1 MKTYILSQLSKLK
14 KVSSSLDEKTEV
26 EKILCGKPWHIF
38 NDGDVCE
45 TYLFEPNG
53 KLRII
58 LGGKVTNA
66 QWEYVEALK
75 CVQLSLKDQQYM
87 LQLSF
92 FDQTLLAMK
101 LYSGNEYCIMIEE
114 SRYADS
120 QLKTL
125 NDVQQ
130 YFAAIAAKQ
139 EKQLQEQKQL
149 EILQI
154 LKEKKLEEERIRA
167 QKRKE
172 EEAEKERQ
180 HQIELNRIKEEIS
193 SAWLNSDECKKFR
206 KKHKVRLWRYSSC
219 ACMSLFILFVAVSVA
234 EIVAFFYSLGCG
246 AYELSVQIAIF
257 ANPFVTYVLCEC
269 LWEINGTKL
278 RSNYNRS
285 YTQFVEKYL
294 HSFKYSLTSTEVDDI
309 VKHCPDLTK

>member
-130 YFAAIAAKQ
+130 YFATIAAKQ

-149 EILQI
+149 E
-154 LKEKKLEEERIRA
+154 EKRLLE

-172 EEAEKERQ
+172 EESEKGKK
-180 HQIELNRIKEEIS
+180 HQIELNRIKEDIS

-206 KKHKVRLWRYSSC
+206 EQHKWSLVTGLVVLSFFIIISINAVLIFVLAYIIKKYLGDDWVLLLTILSV
-219 ACMSLFILFVAVSVA
+219 LFIFEFVY
-234 EIVAFFYSLGCG
+234 FFTSWNNRPYALDES
-246 AYELSVQIAIF
+246 YK
-257 ANPFVTYVLCEC
+257 VT
-269 LWEINGTKL
+269 
-278 RSNYNRS
+278 
-285 YTQFVEKYL
+285 YTQFVEEYL
-294 HSFKYSLTSTEVDDI
+294 RTFKYSLTSTEVESI
-309 VKHCPDLTK
+309 IKYRPNLTK

>member
-139 EKQLQEQKQL
+139 EKQLQEQKRL

-154 LKEKKLEEERIRA
+154 LKEKKLEEERIRE

-172 EEAEKERQ
+172 EEAEKKRQ

-206 KKHKVRLWRYSSC
+206 KKHKWSLVTGLRVLRGLLFCLSIMVIFVNLTAFSC
-219 ACMSLFILFVAVSVA
+219 EHLGFWTLIVLPIELIFMSVPLIWL
-234 EIVAFFYSLGCG
+234 LGRPY
-246 AYELSVQIAIF
+246 ALDESYK
-257 ANPFVTYVLCEC
+257 VT
-269 LWEINGTKL
+269 
-278 RSNYNRS
+278 
-285 YTQFVEKYL
+285 YTQFVEEYL
-294 HSFKYSLTSTEVDDI
+294 RTSKISLTSTEVESI
-309 VKHCPDLTK
+309 VEHRPNL